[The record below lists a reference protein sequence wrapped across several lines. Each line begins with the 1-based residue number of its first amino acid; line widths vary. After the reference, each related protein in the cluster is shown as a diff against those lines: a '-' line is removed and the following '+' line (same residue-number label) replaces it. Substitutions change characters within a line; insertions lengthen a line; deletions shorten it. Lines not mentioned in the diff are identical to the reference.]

1 MNKTFFPAV
10 PLLLSGCLLS
20 SFLLGGCLYT
30 SHHFNSGR
38 TLDPGNTAVTFG
50 WGNLRYNEQG
60 CDYNQG
66 YFEQPDSNG
75 TIRCHRW
82 RYDGSPA
89 MPGDTV
95 APTQTETKLPKFSM
109 GYRLG
114 VRKEWGPFTG
124 VELGW
129 HLEAPTNP
137 GSAEFD
143 LKLGLP
149 GSGSKRLHH
158 SLSGGWI
165 VGAWSDNSFFGEYAA
180 SRSFGSGDSAHA
192 FYGSYRFT
200 RLATQP
206 EDAFN
211 EDSLVFSFGSRTRF
225 AHQATLGFHVRLPAL
240 PVLPDF
246 LSPQVT
252 VSSPRVPVFESVLP
266 EDPLLVDFNL
276 GFGWRF

>member
-1 MNKTFFPAV
+1 MTKTIFPGLS
-10 PLLLSGCLLS
+10 LLLFSCLFSGCM
-20 SFLLGGCLYT
+20 YT

-50 WGNLRYNEQG
+50 WGNLKLTERS

-66 YFEQPDSNG
+66 YFEQEDSAG
-75 TIRCHRW
+75 TVRCVR
-82 RYDGSPA
+82 RRFDGSPGA
-89 MPGDTV
+89 ANDTV
-95 APTQTETKLPKFSM
+95 APALTEAKLPKFSM

-124 VELGW
+124 VEIGW

-137 GSAEFD
+137 GSGEFD

-149 GSGSKRLHH
+149 GSGSGRFHH

-180 SRSFGSGDSAHA
+180 SRAFGAGDSAHA
-192 FYGSYRFT
+192 LYASYRYT

-206 EDAFN
+206 DEAIRS
-211 EDSLVFSFGSRTRF
+211 DSLVLSFGSHTRI
-225 AHQATLGFHVRLPAL
+225 AHQATLGFHWRLPAF

-252 VSSPRVPVFESVLP
+252 VSTPWVPVFESVRP
-266 EDPLLVDFNL
+266 EHPVLVDFNL